1 MVALKMGIPAVLGTG
16 KSVLN
21 WTKRLQK
28 PEVFF
33 HIGVPRDSRILVF

>member
-33 HIGVPRDSRILVF
+33 ILEFLVIREY